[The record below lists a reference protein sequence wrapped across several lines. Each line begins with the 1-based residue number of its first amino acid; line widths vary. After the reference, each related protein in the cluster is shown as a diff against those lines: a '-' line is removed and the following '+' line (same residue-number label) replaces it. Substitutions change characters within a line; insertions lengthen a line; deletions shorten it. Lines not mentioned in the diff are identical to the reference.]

1 MGLAK
6 LTRLRVMRL
15 VFVALTLFFVV
26 SNVRSL
32 ASQAFRAPSAG
43 ALVPKGT
50 WGSAAKAAERA
61 AQRAWGRGV
70 PARPLAMARSLVAI
84 VNRSF
89 FDTEGPSAM
98 SEWAFDEDSDEG
110 QPESR
115 GGGDVFDTPMLTC
128 APEVPLLPPL
138 VAPWGRAEAPATPLE
153 PFCPPIQRPPI
164 GGLSPRHVMWRG
176 LNVRDA
182 GQKRASSQG
191 EGAGRAA
198 SCGVRVSPK

>member
-15 VFVALTLFFVV
+15 VFAALTLFFAV

-32 ASQAFRAPSAG
+32 ASQAFQAPSAG
-43 ALVPKGT
+43 TLVPKGR

-70 PARPLAMARSLVAI
+70 PARPLAMARSLVAV

-98 SEWAFDEDSDEG
+98 ADWAFDEDGDEG
-110 QPESR
+110 QPESG
-115 GGGDVFDTPMLTC
+115 GGGDAFDAPMPNR

-138 VAPWGRAEAPATPLE
+138 VARWGRAEAPATPLE

-164 GGLSPRHVMWRG
+164 GVLSPCHVTWRG

-182 GQKRASSQG
+182 GQN
-191 EGAGRAA
+191 
-198 SCGVRVSPK
+198 